1 MGFLS
6 EVAEWLI
13 GEPARILIAVV
24 IVAVLVIAASPRRAG
39 TRKDPKRSFDAAQRS
54 RIHARAGHQCEH
66 KPLIGR
72 RCRRAG
78 VQADHVYPHA
88 RGGATSVANGQS
100 LCAFHN
106 RTKSAL
112 VPSRWYIAR
121 LERRRRTYFPPG
133 ERVEVNWHQ
142 PGYRV

>member
-1 MGFLS
+1 
-6 EVAEWLI
+6 
-13 GEPARILIAVV
+13 RIVIAVV

-39 TRKDPKRSFDAAQRS
+39 TRKDPKRSFDATQRS
-54 RIHARAGHQCEH
+54 RIHARAAHPCEH
-66 KPLIGR
+66 TPLIGSR
-72 RCRRAG
+72 RRRAR
-78 VQADHVYPHA
+78 VQAGHIYPDPRA
-88 RGGATSVANGQS
+88 GATSVANGQS

-121 LERRRRTYFPPG
+121 LERRRRAYFPPG

-142 PGYRV
+142 RGYRV